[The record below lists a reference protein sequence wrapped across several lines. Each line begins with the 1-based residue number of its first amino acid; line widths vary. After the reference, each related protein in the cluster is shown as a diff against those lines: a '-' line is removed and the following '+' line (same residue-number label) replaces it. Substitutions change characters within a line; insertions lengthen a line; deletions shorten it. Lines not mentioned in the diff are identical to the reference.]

1 MGPSYAS
8 SLVERATQYPI
19 IITLPLGR
27 KADRPSART
36 RRIQGFT
43 DGAIL
48 TLIWDKGRGIAHHRR
63 LTPNTGVDVFLI
75 PPYHPWVRG
84 TNENKNRLTHR
95 YLSKGTLITSHQPY
109 LDAIAYEL
117 NDCPRDALGYCT
129 PTEASNELIAAI
141 H

>member
-1 MGPSYAS
+1 MKSH
-8 SLVERATQYPI
+8 
-19 IITLPLGR
+19 
-27 KADRPSART
+27 
-36 RRIQGFT
+36 FT

-63 LTPNTGVDVFLI
+63 LTPNTGVDVLLI

-95 YLSKGTLITSHQPY
+95 YLSKGTPITSHQPY
-109 LDAIAYEL
+109 LDAIAYKL
-117 NDCPRDALGYCT
+117 NDCPRAALGYCT